1 MLQFV
6 DLIILAL
13 IAGFIIYRLYATLG
27 EKTGYKE
34 EKKGTPSNVV
44 DFNKKQPTQQPQST
58 IETEEIDPA
67 IRPAIQAI
75 TKTDPDFSLKSFIEG
90 ATIAFE
96 MVLDA
101 YAAGDLQLL
110 KNLLSADVYKAF
122 ETAIAERNEKGHTLE
137 NTLVRVEDVVVE
149 SAQTKSNMAQIS
161 VRYTTEQVPIIK
173 DQDGE
178 IIEGNPNQIDQ
189 VVDTWTFE
197 RSLKSRDPNWVLIS
211 TNA

>member
-1 MLQFV
+1 V

-13 IAGFIIYRLYATLG
+13 IASFIIYRLYATLG

-34 EKKGTPSNVV
+34 EKKGSPSNVV
-44 DFNKKQPTQQPQST
+44 DFNEKQQAKPPQPTA
-58 IETEEIDPA
+58 ETEEIDPA
-67 IRPAIQAI
+67 IRPAIQEI
-75 TKTDPDFSLKSFIEG
+75 TKTDPEFSLKGFVDG

-101 YAAGDLQLL
+101 YSAGDLELL
-110 KNLLSADVYKAF
+110 KNLLSPDVYKAF
-122 ETAIAERNEKGHTLE
+122 KTAITDRNDKGHTLE
-137 NTLVRVEDVVVE
+137 NTLIRVEDVVIERAVI
-149 SAQTKSNMAQIS
+149 KNKIAQIS

-197 RSLKSRDPNWVLIS
+197 RSLKSSDPNWILVS

>member
-1 MLQFV
+1 M

-27 EKTGYKE
+27 EKTGFKE
-34 EKKGTPSNVV
+34 DKKRTPSNVV
-44 DFNKKQPTQQPQST
+44 DFNKKQSVQNLQPTA
-58 IETEEIDPA
+58 ETEEIDPA
-67 IRPAIQAI
+67 IRPAVQAI
-75 TKTDPDFSLKSFIEG
+75 TKTDPDFSLKGFIEG

-110 KNLLSADVYKAF
+110 KNLLSTDVYKAF
-122 ETAIAERNEKGHTLE
+122 KTAIAERNAKGHTLE
-137 NTLVRVEDVVVE
+137 NTLVRVENVIVE
-149 SAQTKSNMAQIS
+149 RALTKNNMAQIF

-189 VVDTWTFE
+189 VIDTWTFE
-197 RSLKSRDPNWVLIS
+197 RSLKSKDPNWVLIS

>member
-1 MLQFV
+1 M

-34 EKKGTPSNVV
+34 KKKGTPSNVV
-44 DFNKKQPTQQPQST
+44 DFNKKQPTQKPQST
-58 IETEEIDPA
+58 VETEEIDPA
-67 IRPAIQAI
+67 IRPAVQAI
-75 TKTDPDFSLKSFIEG
+75 TKTDPDFSLKSFAEG

-110 KNLLSADVYKAF
+110 KNLLSTDVYKAF
-122 ETAIAERNEKGHTLE
+122 KTVIAERNNKGHTLE
-137 NTLVRVEDVVVE
+137 NTLIRVEEVVVE
-149 SAQTKSNMAQIS
+149 RAVIKNNMAQIS
-161 VRYTTEQVPIIK
+161 VRYITEQVPIIK

-189 VVDTWTFE
+189 VIDTWTFE